1 MSALG
6 LGLQDIDWS
15 KVDLVPFRKNFYVPH
30 EEVVAMSEKE
40 IDEIR
45 KEHDL
50 RVEGE
55 DIPRPITK
63 FEHSGFPEYLLKELR
78 KAGFAGPTSIQSQG
92 WPMALTGKDL
102 IAVAETGSGKTL
114 AFLLPAILH
123 INAQPTLSHGDG
135 PVALVL
141 CPTREL
147 ALQIQ
152 QEVDK
157 FGFSSKLR
165 HTCVYGGVPKGP
177 QVSAL
182 RRGVEI
188 LIATPGRLIDMLEGG
203 YTNLRRVTYLVLDEA
218 DRMLDM
224 GFEPQMKQ
232 IVSQIRP
239 DRQTLLWSATWPKE
253 VRQIAAE
260 FTQNPLKITVGSDDL
275 TANPRVTQHI
285 ECVAPYEKM
294 QRLKDILADTKG
306 KTLIFTGTKYAA
318 DDLANELSANG
329 IRAAAIHGDKS
340 QNARDYILRQ
350 FKSGAVPVMIATD
363 VASRGLDV
371 KDITKVIN
379 FDFPKAIE
387 DYIHRIGRTGRAGN
401 FGDAYSFFCPE
412 DAKKAKE
419 LIRVLKEANQV
430 VPQKLS
436 DYAYRMGGSSNW
448 SGRYGGG
455 RSGGSGRNGGG
466 RGGRSGGYNFRDRL
480 GY

>member
-102 IAVAETGSGKTL
+102 IAVAETGSGKT
-114 AFLLPAILH
+114 FLLPAILH